1 MNRIKELRKEKGLT
15 LDELSEKVGINR
27 ATLNRYENEKSEPKL
42 DTWKK
47 LADYFDVTVPYLQG
61 MSPFRTTV
69 TEFFDEDEF
78 DENGSPTP
86 EHISNIKKIVES
98 HKIDD
103 AARLS
108 RHIKRITSDPEI
120 NKEIDNN
127 ISNFND
133 RLLIS
138 RLYEGI
144 TYGLGPLLFMNKGI
158 GDNKDLLIEVA
169 KQLDEIN
176 EKLIEASGF
185 RNRMD
190 Q

>member
-1 MNRIKELRKEKGLT
+1 MNRLIQLRKEKGVSQSKVA
-15 LDELSEKVGINR
+15 SEIGISQQ
-27 ATLNRYENEKSEPKL
+27 AYARYEHEEREPKL

-69 TEFFDEDEF
+69 TEFFDEDKF
-78 DENGSPTP
+78 DENGAPTP
-86 EHISNIKKIVES
+86 GHISNMKKIVDS

-108 RHIKRITSDPEI
+108 RSINRITSDPEI

-144 TYGLGPLLFMNKGI
+144 TYGLGPLLFVNKGI

-176 EKLIEASGF
+176 EKLIDASGF